1 VLHIALHREH
11 ETAQFVIRDKGVPDH
26 PGQKSP
32 KPARLVSGFFIWPL
46 HEQENKHGSI

>member
-32 KPARLVSGFFIWPL
+32 KPARLVSGFFYLAISL
-46 HEQENKHGSI
+46 SRSYQ